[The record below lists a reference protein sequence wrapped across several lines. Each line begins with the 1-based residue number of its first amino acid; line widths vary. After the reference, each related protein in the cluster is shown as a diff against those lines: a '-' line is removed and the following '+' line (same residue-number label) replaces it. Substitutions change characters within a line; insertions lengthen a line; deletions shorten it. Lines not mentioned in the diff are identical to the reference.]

1 MMEQRFTKP
10 WWAFALTLGL
20 VGALVAVPATMAQ
33 STRGTIEGAVK
44 DSTGAALPGVT
55 VTLTSPA
62 MPGSQLAVS
71 DAKGAFRFLALPPG
85 TYKAVF
91 DLEGFQQIEQID
103 IRVSIGQAVR
113 LEVELP
119 ESYSEELVVT
129 SERPVV
135 DTAST
140 ELGLNLSSDIFQDIA
155 TARDAWSVARVAPGA
170 QGDACNAALDSQCF
184 GTGFYG
190 STAAE
195 NSYYIDGV
203 NTTGIELGQEGKTLN
218 FEFIQELQVK
228 TAGYSAEY
236 GRAIGGLINVITKSG
251 GNDFQGDVFAYY
263 DDIQNSLSGEA
274 DRGAVVGSRVRDE
287 FTRADYGVD
296 LGGPIARDRLWFFA
310 AYNRVDN
317 EDDLRVIEDF
327 SFLGGPEEGDILT
340 SEQDRDLWAGKLTLQ
355 AAAGHS
361 FALSAFG
368 DPTED
373 VGAIPGVS
381 LAATPLH
388 FQGVVESGGT
398 DFSAS
403 YDGVLTD
410 KVVVNA
416 RYGSHEEEEI
426 RTGPGANVPGY
437 LDFTDPL
444 GDGTVPWGFTDDD
457 GTQYEAGYGF
467 WQDNDPLEREQYNAD
482 ISLFVDD
489 FGGSHE
495 WKAGY
500 EFEDI
505 TGSAARFNG
514 GTGQR
519 IYRFAC
525 FDSDTRD
532 CQGSPYYYRHR
543 FFTATN
549 QLDPAT
555 LVPSDV
561 QSPLVTGIKTEND
574 AIYLQDTWRPASNVT
589 LNLGWRLET
598 QSLFNAN
605 GEVSGDID
613 DPSSPRAGLIWDPT
627 KQGKAKVFAHYGRF
641 YETIPMDIVIR
652 SFGGEISIFSYN
664 ISPSP
669 DVVFNDFSVRP
680 SRFLGGG
687 ISRVDPATE
696 GQYLDELVIGGEMEV
711 AKGLNVGVKY
721 INRDLKNVL
730 EDALAADGDYFIG
743 NPGRGQMTG
752 TFDMGHAFGYND
764 TLHALPVPTREFE
777 GLEFTVSKRMT
788 KNFQFLASALW
799 SELNG
804 SYDGSFQLSTGQL
817 DPNLNSAFDYFDF
830 SVNNDGLLSNDRKW
844 QFKFD
849 GVYQFDFGMTAG
861 LSAWYRTG
869 TPITAMGYSIGYNNW
884 EYYLSKRGAFGRVDD
899 AYEADLHLGYP
910 IKVGDRMEWNLLLD
924 IFNLLDVQTEILR
937 DIQYTIPDEGP
948 PLGGG
953 QGYNPIDW
961 ETGEQ
966 FVIQPGDPDKP
977 PTSAGFNTANAW
989 TSPRRIRLGLRL
1001 SF

>member
-1 MMEQRFTKP
+1 MRELKFTKP
-10 WWAFALTLGL
+10 WWSLALILGL
-20 VGALVAVPATMAQ
+20 TGALVAAPAAMAQ
-33 STRGTIEGAVK
+33 STRGTIEGAVT
-44 DSTGAALPGVT
+44 DSTGAPLPGVT

-71 DAKGAFRFLALPPG
+71 DARGAFRFLSLPPG
-85 TYKAVF
+85 SYKAVF

-103 IRVSIGQAVR
+103 IRVGIGQNVR

-155 TARDAWSVARVAPGA
+155 TPREAWSVARVAPGA
-170 QGDACNAALDSQCF
+170 QSDACNTATDPQCI

-203 NTTGIELGQEGKTLN
+203 NTTGIEFSQEGKSLN
-218 FEFIQELQVK
+218 FEFIQEVQVK
-228 TAGYSAEY
+228 TAGYTAEY

-274 DRGAVVGSRVRDE
+274 RDGPVAGTLHVKE
-287 FTRADYGVD
+287 FTRSDYGVD

-310 AYNRVDN
+310 AYNKVDN
-317 EDDLRVIEDF
+317 EDDVEAIQDF
-327 SFLGGPEEGDILT
+327 SIVRGPAQGDIIVR
-340 SEQDRDLWAGKLTLQ
+340 EEDRDLWAGKLTLQ

-361 FALSAFG
+361 LAFSAFG
-368 DPTED
+368 DPQD
-373 VGAIPGVS
+373 LAGLVPNSS
-381 LAATPLH
+381 LAGTALH
-388 FQGVVESGGT
+388 YFGTVESGGT

-403 YDGVLTD
+403 YDGVLSD
-410 KVVVNA
+410 RVVVNA
-416 RYGSHEEEEI
+416 RYGAHEETAI
-426 RTGPGANVPGY
+426 QAGPGKAVPGY
-437 LDFTDPL
+437 LDLTDPL
-444 GDGTVPWGFTDDD
+444 GDGTTVFGFTDVD
-457 GTQYEAGYGF
+457 GTFYESGFTF
-467 WQDNDPLEREQYNAD
+467 WQDNDPLEREQWNAD

-505 TGSAARFNG
+505 TGNTGRFNG
-514 GTGQR
+514 GAGQR
-519 IYRFAC
+519 IYRFDC

-549 QLDPAT
+549 ELDPAE
-555 LVPSDV
+555 LVASDV
-561 QSPLVTGIKTEND
+561 QAPLITGVKTEND

-598 QSLFNAN
+598 QQLFNRD

-613 DPSSPRAGLIWDPT
+613 DNSSPRLGLIWDPT
-627 KQGKAKVFAHYGRF
+627 KQGKSKVFAHWGRF

-652 SFGGEISIFSYN
+652 SFGGEISIFAYN

-687 ISRVDPATE
+687 ISRVDPNTE
-696 GQYLDELVIGGEMEV
+696 GQYLDEFVVGGELEV
-711 AKGLNVGVKY
+711 RKGLNVGVKY
-721 INRDLKNVL
+721 ISRELKNVL

-743 NPGRGQMTG
+743 NPGKGLMEG

-764 TLHALPVPTREFE
+764 TLHPLPVPTREFTGVE
-777 GLEFTVSKRMT
+777 VTVTKRMT
-788 KNFQFLASALW
+788 KNFLFLASALW
-799 SELNG
+799 SELEG

-830 SVNNDGLLSNDRKW
+830 SVNNDGLLSNDREW

-849 GVYQFDFGMTAG
+849 GIYQFDFGMTAG

-884 EYYLSKRGAFGRVDD
+884 EFYLSERGAFGRVDD

-924 IFNLLDVQTEILR
+924 VFNLLDVQTETLR
-937 DIQYTIPDEGP
+937 NNRYTIADEGP

-953 QGYNPIDW
+953 QGYNPIDY
-961 ETGEQ
+961 ETGET
-966 FVIQPGDPDKP
+966 FVIRPGDLDKP
-977 PTSAGFNTANAW
+977 PTNAAFNTARLW
-989 TSPRRIRLGLRL
+989 TNPRRIRLGLRL